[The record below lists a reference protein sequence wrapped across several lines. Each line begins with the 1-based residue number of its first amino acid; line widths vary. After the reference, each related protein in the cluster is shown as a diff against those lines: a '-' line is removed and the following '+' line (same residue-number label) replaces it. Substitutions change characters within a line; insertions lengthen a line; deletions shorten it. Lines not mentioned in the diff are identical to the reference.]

1 MEAAAEEV
9 VQGSV
14 VPFADDGALTDDVVT
29 TTDIDGR
36 SQVDT
41 VWTDAVRRIYSDVVT
56 ATIDFIAVPVQCTRP
71 DGTICDIMRRGSRRS
86 RLLVTSNGCKRL
98 IGKS

>member
-1 MEAAAEEV
+1 MLSQVRATVETGNAAAAITSFMEAAAEEV

-29 TTDIDGR
+29 TIDIDGR

-56 ATIDFIAVPVQCTRP
+56 ATIDFIAVPV
-71 DGTICDIMRRGSRRS
+71 
-86 RLLVTSNGCKRL
+86 
-98 IGKS
+98 